1 MNSGTI
7 CNTRVHG
14 TGVVSQGDDAQK
26 NGPFDQSLDHGTR
39 NLCPGSRLDHD
50 ILKEKFFFHSWAGYC
65 DGDVFLLLPRS
76 HIKPLLAVKEDLQ
89 KVGEV
94 MSRLIRMER
103 MCRKYQMFV

>member
-50 ILKEKFFFHSWAGYC
+50 ILKEKFFFHSWAGNC
-65 DGDVFLLLPRS
+65 DGDIFLFLPRS
-76 HIKPLLAVKEDLQ
+76 HVKSLFAVEEDLQ
-89 KVGEV
+89 KIGEV
-94 MSRLIRMER
+94 ICCLIWIEFSGNY
-103 MCRKYQMFV
+103 KL